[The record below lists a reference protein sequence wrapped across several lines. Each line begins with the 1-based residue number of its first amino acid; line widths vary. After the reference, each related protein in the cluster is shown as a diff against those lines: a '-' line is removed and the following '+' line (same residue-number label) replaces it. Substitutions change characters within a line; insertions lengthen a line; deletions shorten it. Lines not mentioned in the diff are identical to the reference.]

1 MKKHSDQDLLGITF
15 PLFDYR
21 SGAFRQKMLNHF
33 QSNGRKLW
41 TDIEIMQ
48 GKKKY
53 GPVIFSKENAW
64 RTADVCND
72 PTTAMLFPHSLS

>member
-1 MKKHSDQDLLGITF
+1 MKKYSDQDLLAATF
-15 PLFDYR
+15 TLFDYR

-33 QSNGRKLW
+33 QSNGQKLW

-53 GPVIFSKENAW
+53 GRVIFSKE
-64 RTADVCND
+64 TA
-72 PTTAMLFPHSLS
+72 